1 MLAKQYPL
9 KVSPSQ
15 LRPCPKCQS
24 PMLLMTAVPASEP
37 GMITKLYEC
46 YVCHSTDTIER
57 TLNVV
62 RWAGSRELQAP
73 T

>member
-1 MLAKQYPL
+1 
-9 KVSPSQ
+9 
-15 LRPCPKCQS
+15 
-24 PMLLMTAVPASEP
+24 MLLMTAVPASEP